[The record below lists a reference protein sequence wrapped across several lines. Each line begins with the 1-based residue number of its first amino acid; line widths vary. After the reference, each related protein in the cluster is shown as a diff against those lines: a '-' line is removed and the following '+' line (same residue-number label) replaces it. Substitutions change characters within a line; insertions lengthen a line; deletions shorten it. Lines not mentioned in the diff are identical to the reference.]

1 MSKKFRQKENKK
13 ERAKRLNLV
22 VEQTRS
28 QILEV
33 TKTNGGHLSANLGV
47 VETTVALHD
56 VFDFSVDKLIFD
68 VGHQCYA
75 HKILSD
81 RKDKFCTLRQKGGIS
96 GFPDAEESPFDAF
109 STGHAGT
116 SLSAS
121 LGVCEARDRLGQDFY
136 VIAVVGDGSLVNG
149 LNLEALTSSINK
161 PKKLIVI
168 LNDNGMSISKN
179 RNGFYKMISKSTTQK
194 GYVKSKRFAKKLFG
208 KNFIGKILGGVR
220 NLSKRLISGGNYFE
234 KFGFK
239 YVGVLDGNDVE
250 QMTDIL
256 RRVKNVAK
264 DKAVFV
270 HVNTTKGKGLS
281 VAEESAELYHGVG
294 KDFSLGSGSMSKAL
308 GECLCAQIEK
318 NDKILAVTA
327 GMKQGTGLWQVEE
340 KYPNNFIDVGIAEE
354 FAVTF
359 SAGMAKSG
367 LKPVV
372 AIYSTFMQRAY
383 DQIMHDVCMQ
393 NLPVVFCL
401 DRAGFVGEDGRTH
414 QGLFDLSF
422 LSHLPNLTIL
432 SPINEYDLKLALDY
446 ALSLNSPVAIRYA
459 KEGARSEVELKEYSQ
474 DANLVVK
481 EGTDVEVLAV
491 GGRML
496 DLALEF
502 AKASPRSVK
511 VRAIR
516 KVNSLDGDLQS
527 LTAPMI
533 ITLEENAIKGG
544 FGSLIRQFIKLPEG
558 AKIVCLGA
566 KDDFVKHG
574 TVKEQFIDSD
584 LTLENLLAITNI

>member
-1 MSKKFRQKENKK
+1 
-13 ERAKRLNLV
+13 
-22 VEQTRS
+22 
-28 QILEV
+28 
-33 TKTNGGHLSANLGV
+33 
-47 VETTVALHD
+47 
-56 VFDFSVDKLIFD
+56 
-68 VGHQCYA
+68 
-75 HKILSD
+75 
-81 RKDKFCTLRQKGGIS
+81 
-96 GFPDAEESPFDAF
+96 
-109 STGHAGT
+109 
-116 SLSAS
+116 
-121 LGVCEARDRLGQDFY
+121 
-136 VIAVVGDGSLVNG
+136 
-149 LNLEALTSSINK
+149 
-161 PKKLIVI
+161 
-168 LNDNGMSISKN
+168 
-179 RNGFYKMISKSTTQK
+179 
-194 GYVKSKRFAKKLFG
+194 
-208 KNFIGKILGGVR
+208 
-220 NLSKRLISGGNYFE
+220 
-234 KFGFK
+234 
-239 YVGVLDGNDVE
+239 
-250 QMTDIL
+250 
-256 RRVKNVAK
+256 
-264 DKAVFV
+264 
-270 HVNTTKGKGLS
+270 
-281 VAEESAELYHGVG
+281 
-294 KDFSLGSGSMSKAL
+294 
-308 GECLCAQIEK
+308 
-318 NDKILAVTA
+318 
-327 GMKQGTGLWQVEE
+327 
-340 KYPNNFIDVGIAEE
+340 
-354 FAVTF
+354 
-359 SAGMAKSG
+359 
-367 LKPVV
+367 
-372 AIYSTFMQRAY
+372 
-383 DQIMHDVCMQ
+383 MQ

-446 ALSLNSPVAIRYA
+446 ALSLNSPVAIRYT